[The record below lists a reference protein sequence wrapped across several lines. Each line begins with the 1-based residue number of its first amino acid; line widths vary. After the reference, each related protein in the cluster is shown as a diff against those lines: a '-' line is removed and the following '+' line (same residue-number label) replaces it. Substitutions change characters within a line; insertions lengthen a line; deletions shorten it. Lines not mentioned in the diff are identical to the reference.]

1 MYVLGIE
8 TSCDETGAAVVRD
21 GTLVLSSVISSSLRF
36 HQKYGGIIPEI
47 AFRKQLE
54 TVCQIV
60 DCAINESGVQL
71 KQIDA
76 VGVTQEPGLT
86 GSLLVGISF
95 AQALAL
101 SLRKPLIRV
110 NHLYGHIYSSL
121 LTAGTPAQFP
131 AIGLVVSGG
140 HTSLY
145 LVKSFSD
152 IALLGSTHDD
162 ACGEAFDKV
171 AKILDLGYPGGPVI
185 EKTALEG
192 NSKAVSF
199 KCSNTAETLD
209 FSYSGIKTAVL
220 YFAQKNHIGSF
231 RGMRRGSQSKIIAD
245 VCASFQEAALQ
256 VLVAK
261 TVRACKLKHVSTVYV
276 GGGVA
281 ANTVLRDKFAT
292 AAREYDLC
300 VLFPSKEHCMDNG
313 AMVAGL
319 GYHLAKRKRSWS
331 RKMQ

>member
-1 MYVLGIE
+1 MNILGIE

-21 GTLVLSSVISSSLRF
+21 GTRVLSSVISSSLRF

-54 TVCQIV
+54 TICQIV
-60 DCAINESGVQL
+60 DCAIAESGVQL
-71 KQIDA
+71 KRIDA
-76 VGVTQEPGLT
+76 VSVTQEPGLT

-101 SLRKPLIRV
+101 SLRKPLVRV

-121 LTAGTPAQFP
+121 LTAKSPAQFP

-145 LVKSFSD
+145 LVKSFCD
-152 IALLGSTHDD
+152 ISLLGSTQDD

-171 AKILDLGYPGGPVI
+171 AKILGLGYPGGPVI
-185 EKTALEG
+185 EKTAAAG
-192 NSKAVSF
+192 DPKAIPF
-199 KCSNTAETLD
+199 KCSNTGDSLD

-220 YFAQKNHIGSF
+220 YFTQKHRMNKQ
-231 RGMRRGSQSKIIAD
+231 RTAD

-256 VLVAK
+256 VLVDK
-261 TVRACKLKHVSTVYV
+261 TIRVCRLKHVSTVYV

-281 ANTVLRDKFAT
+281 ANTVLRNKFAA
-292 AAREYDLC
+292 AARQYKMR

-313 AMVAGL
+313 AMVAGI
-319 GYHLAKRKRSWS
+319 GYHLAKRKR
-331 RKMQ
+331 